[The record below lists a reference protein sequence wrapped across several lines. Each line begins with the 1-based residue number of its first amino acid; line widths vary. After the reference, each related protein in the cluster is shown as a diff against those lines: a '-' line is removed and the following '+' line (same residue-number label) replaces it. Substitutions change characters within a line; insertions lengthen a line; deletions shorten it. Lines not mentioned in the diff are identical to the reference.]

1 MYLDLFK
8 TITVILLLILTVTS
22 TFLIGFCLCSLCKLK
37 QLFKRPSVFF
47 ILNIL
52 LVHLY
57 QSIVVLPLY
66 AMKKHKFDDNYIT
79 QIVCD
84 AFRFTYLISYYCSI
98 LSALL
103 IAADRFMATHFVLK
117 YKYLVTR
124 RKVLALIFF
133 MWAYTVSLCSIPF
146 VSENKGNITNVNS
159 TKKISSCTYKPAKE
173 WSSFM
178 LIGNCVIPYVI
189 LLVLYKGI
197 SKIVLEYKQRER
209 EREES
214 CLSPNMNVKTKEKR
228 ELKENHSVT
237 TLSVI
242 LATAYFILWSP
253 SVFYH
258 ILRSFCPKS
267 CFTKDF
273 NTSKLEQ
280 YVGFVTKYMFFLD
293 SIAAPTVYCLYNNK
307 NLKNFRK
314 RQKEKKRTSSF
325 TEDFLFDSDQF
336 YNARE
341 SYL

>member
-1 MYLDLFK
+1 MYLDFFK
-8 TITVILLLILTVTS
+8 TITIIFLLILTATS
-22 TFLIGFCLCSLCKLK
+22 TFLIGFCLYYICKSK

-47 ILNIL
+47 IVNIL

-57 QSIVVLPLY
+57 QSVVVLPLY
-66 AMKKHKFDDNYIT
+66 ALKKYNFHDICIT

-98 LSALL
+98 FSALL

-117 YKYLVTR
+117 YKFLVTR
-124 RKVLALIFF
+124 RKVFGLIFF
-133 MWAYTVSLCSIPF
+133 MWAYTVLLCSIPF
-146 VSENKGNITNVNS
+146 ASKNKDNIINVNS
-159 TKKISSCTYKPAKE
+159 TTKISSCTYKPAKG

-197 SKIVLEYKQRER
+197 SKIVMEYKQRER

-214 CLSPNMNVKTKEKR
+214 CLAPNINVETKEKQ
-228 ELKENHSVT
+228 EHKENHSIT
-237 TLSVI
+237 TLSTI
-242 LATAYFILWSP
+242 LATVYFILWSP

-258 ILRSFCPKS
+258 ILRSFCPKD

-273 NTSKLEQ
+273 KTSKLEQ
-280 YVGFVTKYMFFLD
+280 YLGFVTKYMFFLD
-293 SIAAPTVYCLYNNK
+293 SIAALIVYCLHNHK
-307 NLKNFRK
+307 ILKIFRK
-314 RQKEKKRTSSF
+314 NQKQKKTSSF
-325 TEDFLFDSDQF
+325 TEDFLINSDQF